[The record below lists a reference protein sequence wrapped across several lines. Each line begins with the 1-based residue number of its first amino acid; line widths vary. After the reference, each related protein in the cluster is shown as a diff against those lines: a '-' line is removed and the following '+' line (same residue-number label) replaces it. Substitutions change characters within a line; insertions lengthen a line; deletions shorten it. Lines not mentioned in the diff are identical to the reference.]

1 MMMTRQELQ
10 QFAEQWIANWN
21 KHDLEAILHHF
32 AESAL
37 FISPRA
43 QAVTGQARI
52 QGRRALRE
60 YWSQALAAVPD
71 LKFDLESATCDEAG
85 QTLVVHY
92 IARLGGRSLRACEM
106 MRFENGRQIY
116 GEAYYGAPA

>member
-1 MMMTRQELQ
+1 MTRQDLQ
-10 QFAEQWIANWN
+10 LFAEQWIANWN
-21 KHDLEAILHHF
+21 RHDLEAILGHF
-32 AESAL
+32 AETAV

-52 QGRRALRE
+52 QGHEALRQ
-60 YWSQALAAVPD
+60 YWTKALAAVLD
-71 LKFDLESATCDEAG
+71 LRFDLESTTCDEAS

-92 IARLGGRSLRACEM
+92 IARLGGRSLRACEL

>member
-1 MMMTRQELQ
+1 MMTHQDLQ
-10 QFAEQWIANWN
+10 HFAEQWIANWN
-21 KHDLEAILHHF
+21 RHDLEAILGHF
-32 AESAL
+32 AEDAV

-43 QAVTGQARI
+43 QTVTGQARI
-52 QGRRALRE
+52 QGREALRQ
-60 YWSQALAAVPD
+60 YWTKALAAVPD
-71 LKFDLESATCDEAG
+71 LQFDLESATCDDAG

-92 IARLGGRSLRACEM
+92 IARLGGRSVRACEM

>member
-1 MMMTRQELQ
+1 MTRQELQ
-10 QFAEQWIANWN
+10 QFAEEWIANWN
-21 KHDLEAILHHF
+21 SHDLEAILHHF
-32 AESAL
+32 AEDAL

-52 QGRRALRE
+52 EGRQALRQ
-60 YWSQALAAVPD
+60 YWSSALAAVPD
-71 LKFDLESATCDEAG
+71 LRFTLESATCDEAS

-92 IARLGGRSLRACEM
+92 IARLGGRSLRACEL
-106 MRFENGRQIY
+106 MRFDQGRQIY